1 MKLKSFAF
9 ILVLA
14 FFLLTLCSMTSFLYP
29 IHNRVDQNCFMTIGK
44 GILNGQVPYRDLFDQ
59 KGPVIFFMHAL
70 ASRISST
77 TFIGVYLLQFVFL
90 IVFMIY
96 TRKIACLFVPEKKA
110 NFIVFFTLGLIMT
123 SRCYLRGDNV
133 EEYVLPLIAISMYYM
148 LDMYLNGERGRIYNL
163 WMMFLNGIFVG
174 FVFWLKFNL
183 LGFWIGFFLF
193 SLVRLIKYKRFGELI
208 ASLLMVL
215 TGFVIVTAPVLLYF
229 HGHNALDDLFY
240 TYFYCNIFLYNSGS
254 KLLIPVYFVFNTLKN
269 IGQNIV
275 LFPVMVLGI
284 YKFALTSKYLKNRT
298 ARRFLLV
305 TFVISY
311 LGVTF
316 SNVWYDYYLLIV
328 TGFTVFGVIALYDL
342 FEEKYRLKIVEK
354 FPKLKDVKLMKRTIV
369 IFSLAYVLLFNNC
382 MPYLFR
388 GKLEYPQ
395 YKFASIINKKANA
408 TMLNYGFVDGGFY
421 FASGIQ
427 PEMKYFQTNN
437 ITYEEFPEMH
447 DEQTRIIANKQVD
460 FVVAR
465 VKKREK
471 ITDIRCPVLFEN
483 YEIIE
488 TAEDIHDRYRYILFE
503 KKD

>member
-1 MKLKSFAF
+1 
-9 ILVLA
+9 
-14 FFLLTLCSMTSFLYP
+14 
-29 IHNRVDQNCFMTIGK
+29 MTIGK

-275 LFPVMVLGI
+275 LFPVMMLGL
-284 YKFALTSKYLKNRT
+284 YRFVFTSRYLKNRT
-298 ARRFLLV
+298 ARRFILAS
-305 TFVISY
+305 FAFSY
-311 LGVTF
+311 IGVTF

-354 FPKLKDVKLMKRTIV
+354 IPKLKDVKLMKRTIV

-447 DEQTRIIANKQVD
+447 DEQTRIIANRQVD

-471 ITDIRCPVLFEN
+471 ITDIQCPELFEN
-483 YEIIE
+483 YELVG
-488 TAEDIHDRYRYILFE
+488 TAEDIHDRYRYFLFE
-503 KKD
+503 KKK